1 MIVVPVTVKKPY
13 LDPADLPEVDD
24 AIIARIRL
32 YLRPYGRR
40 MLTVALLIAGGAALQ
55 LIPPI
60 FVKRI
65 VDEAIPRGDLQ
76 LLITLAIGMIG
87 GPLIAGLLE
96 VWQKVLTTKVA
107 EQVMLDLRVQLF
119 KHLHEQP
126 LGWFTAARPGE
137 ALSRVLNDVAGVGN
151 AVSKTLVDLV
161 DHSLALST
169 TAVLLI
175 VLDWR
180 LALVALAILPAFVI
194 PTRSVGLR
202 RKKLK
207 RQAQAKM
214 GDVTGILAETLTVSG
229 ALLLK
234 VSGTE
239 KVEAERLRERAQEVL
254 TFSVRSALVGRWFQM
269 LLGLFETVGPALVF
283 AGGGWMVIHGHAK
296 LGTLVAF
303 TTLLKRLYGPARQLA
318 GVRTEVITSYAF
330 FERIFA
336 FLDTKAAIQN
346 APDARTIVQ
355 PKGELVFADVSLR
368 LDGDAEILRGITL
381 KIGAGETVALV
392 GPSGAGKSSL
402 VALVPRLYDPASGS
416 VSIDG
421 IDLRA
426 VTLESL
432 RANIGVVTQETVLF
446 HASVLDNLRYGC
458 GDVAREDVE
467 RAARDAQIHDVI
479 AALPNGYDTLVGDRG
494 YRLSGGER
502 QRLAIARAMLK
513 DPRILILDEATSAL
527 DAHNERL
534 VQAALE
540 PLLHGRTALVIAHR
554 LATIR
559 DADRIVVMK
568 GGTIVEQGT
577 HPALMAA
584 GGLYASLAREQGLS

>member
-207 RQAQAKM
+207 R
-214 GDVTGILAETLTVSG
+214 
-229 ALLLK
+229 
-234 VSGTE
+234 
-239 KVEAERLRERAQEVL
+239 
-254 TFSVRSALVGRWFQM
+254 
-269 LLGLFETVGPALVF
+269 
-283 AGGGWMVIHGHAK
+283 
-296 LGTLVAF
+296 
-303 TTLLKRLYGPARQLA
+303 LYGPARQLA

-336 FLDTKAAIQN
+336 FLGTKAAIQN